1 MKTMPA
7 IIASAT
13 FGPRIFAANAAV
25 TNKDLPAVT
34 ASNHP

>member
-1 MKTMPA
+1 MKTTLA

-13 FGPRIFAANAAV
+13 FDPRIVAANAAV
-25 TNKDLPAVT
+25 TNKGSRTVT